1 MAYIVETFTLFD
13 GWTNTWTHENWAGI
27 TIPTAFDTREDA
39 EAELSYFLQ
48 DEIQEYK
55 NGNIAAVS
63 NPENYRIVEI
73 DDFDGI
79 PEYIEDY
86 FDPEIEL
93 DKMYEQYEKDNQK

>member
-13 GWTNTWTHENWAGI
+13 GWTNTWSDDDGPTIFETKKDAEMELEYFLRDEQEAFNQGNI
-27 TIPTAFDTREDA
+27 TGVSNRED
-39 EAELSYFLQ
+39 
-48 DEIQEYK
+48 
-55 NGNIAAVS
+55 
-63 NPENYRIVEI
+63 YRIVEI

-93 DKMYEQYEKDNQK
+93 DKMAEYYEKENQK

>member
-1 MAYIVETFTLFD
+1 MKYIIETYFAVSDTWENTYMETENATPKPLVFD
-13 GWTNTWTHENWAGI
+13 NKS
-27 TIPTAFDTREDA
+27 DA
-39 EAELSYFLQ
+39 EHELNLMFEQSGYDYEHGYIDHPMYAQ
-48 DEIQEYK
+48 D
-55 NGNIAAVS
+55 
-63 NPENYRIVEI
+63 YRIRAI